1 MASIYQNAIL
11 VIAAADSKD
20 SSVGLFEA
28 NRPEPLVFNC
38 PINSS
43 NGIMSNCR
51 IAADRGAEWG
61 PMGGPLRERGW
72 AFQEWYLGRR
82 MIFFTSKGLRWK
94 CEESE
99 MGERGGEL
107 ELGMHEAN
115 SWICC
120 LEEYS
125 GKKLTYEKDRMVA
138 LLGIVADL
146 KRSRN
151 DSFREDVGVWEDE
164 LAEQL
169 LWRQLELPRKRD
181 GPPLPSWSWAATVG
195 KKAWL
200 FYFPHETRLKAA
212 LNDTPQTVR
221 LTQSVSVRASG
232 HLVRVTTE
240 SSRLEQCC
248 MESLNEA
255 FNLEERAML
264 PHDQNYPESDDIA
277 RHTVLDVDGNF
288 ILGLAIFDNGLHFS
302 TCCCFIL
309 GSTEAHPDLRQ
320 VLLAF
325 PTLTV
330 DFLLRHLSF

>member
-1 MASIYQNAIL
+1 
-11 VIAAADSKD
+11 
-20 SSVGLFEA
+20 
-28 NRPEPLVFNC
+28 
-38 PINSS
+38 
-43 NGIMSNCR
+43 
-51 IAADRGAEWG
+51 
-61 PMGGPLRERGW
+61 
-72 AFQEWYLGRR
+72 
-82 MIFFTSKGLRWK
+82 
-94 CEESE
+94 
-99 MGERGGEL
+99 
-107 ELGMHEAN
+107 
-115 SWICC
+115 
-120 LEEYS
+120 
-125 GKKLTYEKDRMVA
+125 MVA

-309 GSTEAHPDLRQ
+309 GSTEAHPDLRTGSPCHDICRNYMVQ
-320 VLLAF
+320 RPPEDRRKNYWALLLQ
-325 PTLTV
+325 PV
-330 DFLLRHLSF
+330 DGRYERVGIALLWQEAVEKTESEILNFEIV